1 MATLVITQVRS
12 SNGSSRAQRESLRTL
27 GLGKIGR
34 SSEREDHPTVLGLVR
49 SVQHLV
55 DVQKRGTDGDRNG

>member
-1 MATLVITQVRS
+1 MSKLTITQVKS
-12 SNGSSRAQRESLRTL
+12 SVGASRKQHETLKTL

-34 SSEREDHPTVLGLVR
+34 STERDDHPTVRGLVH

-55 DVQKRGTDGDRNG
+55 EVDE